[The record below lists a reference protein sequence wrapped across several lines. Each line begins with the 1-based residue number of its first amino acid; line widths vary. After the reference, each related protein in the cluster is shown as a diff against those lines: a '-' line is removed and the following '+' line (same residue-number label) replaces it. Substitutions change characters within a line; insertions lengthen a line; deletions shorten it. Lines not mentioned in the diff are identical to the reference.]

1 MPAMARL
8 DDKVAVVTGAAHG
21 LGRAIAE
28 RLAGEGA
35 TVVLGDVDAPALDR
49 TGARIVGK
57 GGRASGVV
65 GDVTEEEP
73 AARLIAAAVERGG
86 RLDILVNNVGGSR
99 NARIWEMAVADWDF
113 TLRLN
118 LRSTFLCTRAAV
130 PHMMKR
136 RYGRIVCI
144 SSGARE
150 GTPWTAYYQGGSAYS
165 AAKAGVHGF
174 IRDVALE
181 LAEHG
186 INVNA
191 VAPGP
196 IDTERVGEALRRMNE
211 TVEYSPNRMTPL
223 RRLGQQVCREG
234 VPQAVRMHGSVAR
247 NQAGVQ
253 LHNAACAP
261 VGKPRTQVIRKESFF
276 PRLNGT
282 HCEILLQRSR
292 RGRSIRNL
300 PFLATLATHQQPTV
314 GEVYVGQF
322 QPNEFAHAQPAAI
335 EQFEGPLVRASQ
347 FLLQPPA
354 SCIAGIADHSTQIRF
369 GLLRTLAPGW
379 CW

>member
-1 MPAMARL
+1 MGRV
-8 DDKVAVVTGAAHG
+8 DGKVAVVTGAANG

-35 TVVLGDVDAPALDR
+35 RVVLGDIDAAGLER
-49 TGARIVGK
+49 AVAGIAQVG
-57 GGRASGVV
+57 GETVSTV

-73 AARLIAAAVERGG
+73 AARLIETAVARWG

-99 NARIWEMAVADWDF
+99 NARIWEMTAADWDF

-136 RYGRIVCI
+136 RYGRIVCL

-196 IDTERVGEALRRMNE
+196 IDTERVGGDLRRLDE
-211 TVEYSPNRMTPL
+211 TVEFSPTRMTPL
-223 RRLGQQVCREG
+223 RRLGRPEEVAD
-234 VPQAVRMHGSVAR
+234 AV
-247 NQAGVQ
+247 
-253 LHNAACAP
+253 L
-261 VGKPRTQVIRKESFF
+261 
-276 PRLNGT
+276 
-282 HCEILLQRSR
+282 
-292 RGRSIRNL
+292 
-300 PFLATLATHQQPTV
+300 FLASDEATYITGHTLAVT
-314 GEVYVGQF
+314 GG
-322 QPNEFAHAQPAAI
+322 
-335 EQFEGPLVRASQ
+335 R
-347 FLLQPPA
+347 
-354 SCIAGIADHSTQIRF
+354 
-369 GLLRTLAPGW
+369 
-379 CW
+379 

>member
-1 MPAMARL
+1 MGRV
-8 DDKVAVVTGAAHG
+8 DEKVAVVTGAANG

-35 TVVLGDVDAPALDR
+35 RVTLGDIDAAGLER
-49 TGARIVGK
+49 TVTLITKA
-57 GGRASGVV
+57 GGQAASIV

-73 AARLIAAAVERGG
+73 AARLIEAAVERWG

-99 NARIWEMAVADWDF
+99 NARIWEMSAEDWDF
-113 TLRLN
+113 VLRLN

-130 PHMMKR
+130 PHMMRR
-136 RYGRIVCI
+136 RYGRIVCL

-196 IDTERVGEALRRMNE
+196 IDTERVGEALRRLND
-211 TVEYSPNRMTPL
+211 TVEYSPDRMTPL
-223 RRLGQQVCREG
+223 RRLGRPAEVAD
-234 VPQAVRMHGSVAR
+234 AV
-247 NQAGVQ
+247 
-253 LHNAACAP
+253 L
-261 VGKPRTQVIRKESFF
+261 
-276 PRLNGT
+276 
-282 HCEILLQRSR
+282 
-292 RGRSIRNL
+292 
-300 PFLATLATHQQPTV
+300 FLASDEATYITGHTLAVT
-314 GEVYVGQF
+314 GG
-322 QPNEFAHAQPAAI
+322 
-335 EQFEGPLVRASQ
+335 R
-347 FLLQPPA
+347 
-354 SCIAGIADHSTQIRF
+354 
-369 GLLRTLAPGW
+369 
-379 CW
+379 